1 MAKISIIVPVYNVSK
16 YLKRSLDSLIN
27 QTLKDLEIIIVNDG
41 STDNSL
47 DICQEYASLDNRIKV
62 ISKEN
67 GGPSSAR
74 NYGLRY
80 VTSDYVAFIDSDDYV
95 ALDMYETMYGEM
107 QNNICDTIFC
117 NFYIQDNKEQMV
129 AKQEVSERMTFTDN
143 DVFEKLFLGMVGTEP
158 SYPHTARY
166 FMTVWHAIYSMKIIR
181 NFNLHFKDFIAEDLV
196 FHCDYLSHA
205 KDVIYI
211 PKCLYYYCWNGS
223 SLSNT
228 YNDSR
233 FVKDLDAYNYVSC
246 MLVKCNKS
254 YLVNADKFLLLRIR
268 LDIFDIV
275 DHCLTKKNSISAI
288 SKIMNRQ
295 EVTELY
301 ERYRFTKLTF
311 KHLILFLLFKYSSSS
326 QIYRFI
332 KLARRFSK

>member
-67 GGPSSAR
+67 GGLSSAR

-95 ALDMYETMYGEM
+95 ALDMFETMYGEM

-211 PKCLYYYCWNGS
+211 PKCLYYY
-223 SLSNT
+223 LHH
-228 YNDSR
+228 Y
-233 FVKDLDAYNYVSC
+233 
-246 MLVKCNKS
+246 
-254 YLVNADKFLLLRIR
+254 
-268 LDIFDIV
+268 
-275 DHCLTKKNSISAI
+275 
-288 SKIMNRQ
+288 
-295 EVTELY
+295 
-301 ERYRFTKLTF
+301 
-311 KHLILFLLFKYSSSS
+311 
-326 QIYRFI
+326 
-332 KLARRFSK
+332 